1 MARSRLTRRMLAEFP
16 RERDVVSY
24 APGLDERGHI
34 FVLKFM
40 LKNNQED
47 IVFLPSAVAFHI
59 RNSLRDAS
67 RKHRYRDVRRKVGES
82 QPEPQIIQDF
92 LDRQPAL
99 AGDDRNALAGQA
111 PRLVKGCEVHA
122 FKDAIFFGFMITDDI
137 LCNIP
142 ASSCDFV
149 LSD

>member
-1 MARSRLTRRMLAEFP
+1 
-16 RERDVVSY
+16 
-24 APGLDERGHI
+24 
-34 FVLKFM
+34 M

-67 RKHRYRDVRRKVGES
+67 QKHRYRDVRSKVSES

-99 AGDDRNALAGQA
+99 AGDDWDALAGQA

-137 LCNIP
+137 YAIFRLHP
-142 ASSCDFV
+142 AISFYLTEMIDEAEQTGRLLNLGKTHPPVVFNKTVCTMIDV
-149 LSD
+149 